1 MDLDAICGWN
11 PIVEQAYSQRDTML
25 YALGLGYGEDPL
37 DSREL
42 PFVYEHELKAVP
54 AMCMVLAQ
62 NKFWLSDPIY
72 GVDAVRLLLAEQAF
86 EMNRPLADPGKV
98 RARIRVTGAADKGPE
113 RGALIHPMKELV
125 EEALEAPIAS
135 NH

>member
-72 GVDAVRLLLAEQAF
+72 GVDAVRLLHAEQAF
-86 EMNRPLADPGKV
+86 EMHRPLADPGKV
-98 RARIRVTGAADKGPE
+98 RARFRVTGGGDKGPE
-113 RGALIHPMKELV
+113 RGAMLNPLTEWV
-125 EEALEAPIAS
+125 NAEPERPNA
-135 NH
+135 

>member
-62 NKFWLSDPIY
+62 NKFWLSDPLY
-72 GVDAVRLLLAEQAF
+72 GVGEFRLLHADHAF
-86 EMNRPLADPGKV
+86 ELHRPLPANAKV
-98 RARIRVTGAADKGPE
+98 RTRLRVTVVGDKGPK
-113 RGALIHPMKELV
+113 RG
-125 EEALEAPIAS
+125 
-135 NH
+135 

>member
-62 NKFWLSDPIY
+62 NKFWLSVPIY
-72 GVDAVRLLLAEQAF
+72 VVDAARLRREK
-86 EMNRPLADPGKV
+86 RPVGK
-98 RARIRVTGAADKGPE
+98 RGCGTGKSRGGP
-113 RGALIHPMKELV
+113 
-125 EEALEAPIAS
+125 
-135 NH
+135 